1 MNGKNM
7 TIRQP
12 VLADA
17 PALAAVEA
25 ICFPPAEAAPLSQFE
40 GRLAIYSR
48 HFWLLEQEGELV
60 GFIGGMVTNSPV
72 ITDEMYEDPSL
83 HEPDGDWQAVFGL
96 DVLPQWRRQGCA
108 ALLMETLIA
117 DARQAGR
124 KGCILTCKEHLI
136 HYYARFGY
144 ENLGISQS
152 VHGGAVWY
160 DMRLT
165 F

>member
-1 MNGKNM
+1 MH
-7 TIRQP
+7 P
-12 VLADA
+12 
-17 PALAAVEA
+17 
-25 ICFPPAEAAPLSQFE
+25 
-40 GRLAIYSR
+40 
-48 HFWLLEQEGELV
+48 
-60 GFIGGMVTNSPV
+60 
-72 ITDEMYEDPSL
+72 
-83 HEPDGDWQAVFGL
+83 PDGGWQAVFGL

-108 ALLMETLIA
+108 ALLMETLIV

-152 VHGGAVWY
+152 VHGGAVGY